1 MIMSGMEWIALG
13 LIAGIMA
20 AVVVTFYKIVH
31 S

>member
-1 MIMSGMEWIALG
+1 MSGMEWIALG

-20 AVVVTFYKIVH
+20 TFVVTFWKIAH

>member
-1 MIMSGMEWIALG
+1 MSGMEWIALG

-20 AVVVTFYKIVH
+20 AVVVTFWKIAH

>member
-1 MIMSGMEWIALG
+1 MSGMEWIALS

-20 AVVVTFYKIVH
+20 AVVVTFWKISH